1 MSLTEMSKEIERY
14 PDPSKFDEKLFDD
27 IHSLPNNEKIDLRFL
42 QHHVWSEAQSFTI
55 PRYQPI
61 SNQY

>member
-27 IHSLPNNEKIDLRFL
+27 IHSLPNNQKIDLSFL
-42 QHHVWSEAQSFTI
+42 QNHVWSEAQSFTI
-55 PRYQPI
+55 PR
-61 SNQY
+61 